1 MKFKEKKVSIKG
13 EEFLIREGTME
24 QMLPVLGKFADP
36 DADKFQAQMDLLKIV
51 VFKDEK
57 LLGDEVGKLPSS
69 FYMHI
74 LPAALEVCGM
84 GDDESA

>member
-1 MKFKEKKVSIKG
+1 MKFKEKKVTIKG
-13 EEFLIREGTME
+13 EDFLLREGTME
-24 QMLPVLGKFADP
+24 RMLPVLGKFAEP
-36 DADKFQAQMDLLKIV
+36 ESDKFQAQMDLLKLV
-51 VFKDEK
+51 VFKDGE
-57 LLGDEVGKLPSS
+57 LLGDKVGELPSS